1 MIYTEIL
8 ESELNLRQEG
18 HSFGLVPTLVL
29 VPMEADPIT
38 KKRGCKR
45 STANGVRAR
54 GTGGIEMI
62 LAVFGPVS
70 LAYGFGTNGLSLK
83 EKIHAEHCHRLKVFL
98 GVLGGS
104 YGGDWTSCIACE
116 APYSKESPRASGF
129 LCPNG
134 SVAGRF
140 CKSKSLVSLL
150 RSSESSN

>member
-1 MIYTEIL
+1 M
-8 ESELNLRQEG
+8 
-18 HSFGLVPTLVL
+18 V
-29 VPMEADPIT
+29 EASSAD
-38 KKRGCKR
+38 
-45 STANGVRAR
+45 
-54 GTGGIEMI
+54 GINMI
-62 LAVFGPVS
+62 LT
-70 LAYGFGTNGLSLK
+70 LLEGLLGDLRVWDNWL
-83 EKIHAEHCHRLKVFL
+83 EPEGMNPCITCHRPKVFL

-104 YGGDWTSCIACE
+104 YGGDWTLFACE